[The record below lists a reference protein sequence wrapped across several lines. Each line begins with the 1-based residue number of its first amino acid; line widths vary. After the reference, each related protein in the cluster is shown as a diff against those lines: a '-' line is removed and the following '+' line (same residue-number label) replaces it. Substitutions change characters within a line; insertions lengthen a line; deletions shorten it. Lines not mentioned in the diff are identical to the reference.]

1 MALSLSRNA
10 TVILSYKDAT
20 ATTWDGLG
28 STPNLAD
35 TFEIGVLDGFSF
47 TQATGTQNVTL
58 NEAGTSPARGQ
69 AIFNTSIEPV
79 DWSFTTYIRPRID
92 DLGSAG
98 ADGDDRHGMTEKILW
113 NALAS
118 SVKTDNA
125 GTGGIT
131 SSGGDCTVDFE
142 ESAKNQLLKLT
153 GWFIF
158 SDSGLNYRLSNM
170 CVNSASMDFDIDG
183 IAQITWSGYASALAE
198 VADSARPETAG
209 DANDGYHAAP
219 ATADFI
225 LNRLSTVVLTS
236 TISGGSKAY
245 TFPLTGGNVTFDN
258 GISYVTPETLG
269 VINSP
274 IDHQTGTRAVSG
286 NFTAYLNDT
295 NALGTKD
302 IYTDMLTDIASAD
315 PDITNVFSI
324 ALNIGGASAPNVVF
338 TMPKAHLELPTLDTA
353 DVMGVTI
360 NWTAL
365 EDGFGTGNDEATM
378 VYTGLTL
385 V

>member
-10 TVILSYKDAT
+10 TVILSYENASSTSFDGAGRNPADA
-20 ATTWDGLG
+20 
-28 STPNLAD
+28 N
-35 TFEIGVLDGFSF
+35 TFEVGVLDGFSF
-47 TQATGTQNVTL
+47 TQATSTQNVTL
-58 NEAGTSPARGQ
+58 NEAGTTPKRGQ
-69 AIFNTSIEPV
+69 SIFNTSIEPV

-92 DLGSAG
+92 DLGSSG

-113 NALAS
+113 NALVS

-125 GTGGIT
+125 STGGIT
-131 SSGGDCTVDFE
+131 SSAGDCTVDFE

-153 GWFIF
+153 GWFVF
-158 SDSGLNYRLSNM
+158 SDSGINYRLSNM
-170 CVNSASMDFDIDG
+170 CVNSASMDFDVDG
-183 IAQITWSGYASALAE
+183 IAQITWSGYASA
-198 VADSARPETAG
+198 VDSVNAGATPTTAG
-209 DANDGYHAAP
+209 DASDGYVAAP

-236 TISGGSKAY
+236 SISGSSKAY
-245 TFPLTGGNVTFDN
+245 TFALTGGNVTIDN
-258 GISYVTPETLG
+258 GITYVTPEVLG
-269 VINSP
+269 KINSP
-274 IDHQTGTRAVSG
+274 IDHQTGTRAISG
-286 NFTAYLNDT
+286 NFTAYLDT
-295 NALGTKD
+295 AALSSKVMYD
-302 IYTDMLTDIASAD
+302 DMLADVASAD

-365 EDGFGTGNDEATM
+365 EDGFGAGNDEATI

>member
-1 MALSLSRNA
+1 
-10 TVILSYKDAT
+10 
-20 ATTWDGLG
+20 
-28 STPNLAD
+28 LAD

-47 TQATGTQNVTL
+47 TQGTGTQNVTL

-98 ADGDDRHGMTEKILW
+98 ADGADRHGMTEKILW

-125 GTGGIT
+125 STGGIT
-131 SSGGDCTVDFE
+131 SSAGDCTVDFE

-198 VADSARPETAG
+198 VEDSERPETAG
-209 DANDGYHAAP
+209 HVDDGYHAAP

-236 TISGGSKAY
+236 SISGSSKAY

-302 IYTDMLTDIASAD
+302 IYTDMLTDIASAT

-360 NWTAL
+360 NFTAL
-365 EDGFGTGNDEATM
+365 EDGFGAGNDEATV

>member
-10 TVILSYKDAT
+10 TVILSYQASTDT
-20 ATTWDGLG
+20 AWDGAG
-28 STPNLAD
+28 REPSEAN
-35 TFEIGVLDGFSF
+35 TFEIPVLDGFSF
-47 TQATGTQNVTL
+47 SQATGTQNVTL
-58 NEAGTSPARGQ
+58 NEAGTSPKRGQ
-69 AIFNTSIEPV
+69 SIFNTSIEPV

-92 DLGSAG
+92 DLGSSG

-113 NALAS
+113 NALVS

-125 GTGGIT
+125 STGGIT
-131 SSGGDCTVDFE
+131 SSAGDCTVDFE

-153 GWFIF
+153 GWFVF
-158 SDSGLNYRLSNM
+158 SDSGINYRLSNM
-170 CVNSASMDFDIDG
+170 CVNSASMDFDVDG
-183 IAQITWSGYASALAE
+183 IAQITWSGYASA
-198 VADSARPETAG
+198 VDSVNAGATPTTAG
-209 DANDGYHAAP
+209 DASDGYVAAP

-236 TISGGSKAY
+236 SISGSSKAY
-245 TFPLTGGNVTFDN
+245 TFALTGGNVTIDN
-258 GISYVTPETLG
+258 GITYVTPEVLG
-269 VINSP
+269 KINSP
-274 IDHQTGTRAVSG
+274 IDHQTGTRAISG
-286 NFTAYLNDT
+286 NFTAYLDT
-295 NALGTKD
+295 AALSSKVMYD
-302 IYTDMLTDIASAD
+302 DMLADVVSAD

-365 EDGFGTGNDEATM
+365 EDGFGAGNDEATI